1 MLKKELWM
9 RSLISLSLKV
19 IFISTRWEVC
29 AMSGEEVARCSLCG
43 TGRGLSASFCMP
55 SAAPAEVSDE
65 PCAYVYSACIQ

>member
-29 AMSGEEVARCSLCG
+29 AMSGEEVARSLRDWSRVIRVLLHAIRG
-43 TGRGLSASFCMP
+43 AGRGL
-55 SAAPAEVSDE
+55 
-65 PCAYVYSACIQ
+65 